1 MLYNINPVS
10 KPRMT
15 QRDRW
20 AKRDS
25 VLRYFAF
32 RDAFRPVMENLE
44 PLEGIMVI
52 FVIPMP
58 KSWSEKKK
66 LAMCGEPH
74 KVRPDIDNFLKAI
87 LDCLS
92 EDKHI
97 YQVVME
103 KRWGYTGS
111 IDINSIQ
118 TTNTWIPK

>member
-1 MLYNINPVS
+1 MLYNISPVS

-20 AKRDS
+20 KRRAS
-25 VLRYFAF
+25 VERYFAF
-32 RDAFRPVMENLE
+32 RDQFKPVMENLE
-44 PLEGIMVI
+44 PLEGIMVV

-66 LAMCGEPH
+66 SAMCGEPH
-74 KVRPDIDNFLKAI
+74 RVRPDIDNYLKAI

>member
-66 LAMCGEPH
+66 LAMCGKPH